1 MLGKLAIRNA
11 FRSIRDYRIYIIT
24 VTIAFALMY
33 AFNMIVFSE
42 DIMMLNRMMLTF
54 AYMVVFISILVV
66 FVIGWLVHYMTKFML
81 HRRSKELGTYMVLGI
96 SNRAITRLF
105 LAENIIIGGISFL
118 LGMIFGTFLYQVLT
132 MIIMH
137 IFEAV
142 YEVKLVFSVKAFAL
156 TILYIILIYCF
167 SLLRMKRKIGKMKIY
182 DLLHAEKQNEIV
194 FVKHQKVI

>member
-66 FVIGWLVHYMTKFML
+66 FVIGWLVH
-81 HRRSKELGTYMVLGI
+81 
-96 SNRAITRLF
+96 
-105 LAENIIIGGISFL
+105 
-118 LGMIFGTFLYQVLT
+118 
-132 MIIMH
+132 
-137 IFEAV
+137 
-142 YEVKLVFSVKAFAL
+142 
-156 TILYIILIYCF
+156 
-167 SLLRMKRKIGKMKIY
+167 
-182 DLLHAEKQNEIV
+182 
-194 FVKHQKVI
+194 

>member
-66 FVIGWLVHYMTKFML
+66 FVIGWLVHCTKSL
-81 HRRSKELGTYMVLGI
+81 ARR
-96 SNRAITRLF
+96 
-105 LAENIIIGGISFL
+105 LALSTIFL
-118 LGMIFGTFLYQVLT
+118 L
-132 MIIMH
+132 
-137 IFEAV
+137 
-142 YEVKLVFSVKAFAL
+142 
-156 TILYIILIYCF
+156 
-167 SLLRMKRKIGKMKIY
+167 LL
-182 DLLHAEKQNEIV
+182 
-194 FVKHQKVI
+194 QKK

>member
-66 FVIGWLVHYMTKFML
+66 FVIGWLVHYMTKF
-81 HRRSKELGTYMVLGI
+81 HAAQKEQRTRHTYGARNQQSCNYKIVSG
-96 SNRAITRLF
+96 R
-105 LAENIIIGGISFL
+105 NIIIGGISFL

-167 SLLRMKRKIGKMKIY
+167 SLLRMKRKIREDENI
-182 DLLHAEKQNEIV
+182 
-194 FVKHQKVI
+194 

>member
-81 HRRSKELGTYMVLGI
+81 HRRSKELRHIYGARNQQSCNYKIVSGRKYHNRWNLIFAGDDIRNIFI
-96 SNRAITRLF
+96 SC
-105 LAENIIIGGISFL
+105 S
-118 LGMIFGTFLYQVLT
+118 Q
-132 MIIMH
+132 
-137 IFEAV
+137 
-142 YEVKLVFSVKAFAL
+142 
-156 TILYIILIYCF
+156 
-167 SLLRMKRKIGKMKIY
+167 
-182 DLLHAEKQNEIV
+182 
-194 FVKHQKVI
+194 

>member
-24 VTIAFALMY
+24 VTIAFAL
-33 AFNMIVFSE
+33 MIVFSE

-81 HRRSKELGTYMVLGI
+81 HRRSKELGTHMVLGI

-105 LAENIIIGGISFL
+105 LAENIIIGGISFCW
-118 LGMIFGTFLYQVLT
+118 G
-132 MIIMH
+132 
-137 IFEAV
+137 
-142 YEVKLVFSVKAFAL
+142 
-156 TILYIILIYCF
+156 
-167 SLLRMKRKIGKMKIY
+167 
-182 DLLHAEKQNEIV
+182 
-194 FVKHQKVI
+194 